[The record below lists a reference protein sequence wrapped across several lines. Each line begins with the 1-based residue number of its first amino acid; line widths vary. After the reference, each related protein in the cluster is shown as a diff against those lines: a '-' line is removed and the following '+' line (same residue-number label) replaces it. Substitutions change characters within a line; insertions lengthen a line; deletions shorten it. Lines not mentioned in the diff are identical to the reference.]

1 MCSSAGDT
9 ATNQGRREM
18 VWQEVHVHWCDAR
31 RWVVRGIFDN
41 GFSEYLDDFAIQAD
55 AIYEAKIY
63 AFDTSCGPE
72 RAWRVKVFT
81 KNDTIKK
88 VIEVA

>member
-1 MCSSAGDT
+1 
-9 ATNQGRREM
+9 M

-41 GFSEYLDDFAIQAD
+41 GFSEYLDDFAIQTD
-55 AIYEAKIY
+55 AIDEAKIY